1 MTTPNGTMRDKI
13 CLITGSTS
21 GIGKV
26 TALELAKLG
35 ATVVIVSRDRSRGE
49 AARAELAANSGN
61 QAIDLLVA
69 DLSSLAAIRQ
79 LAQDFKSRYDRLHI
93 LVNNAGAVNTR
104 RTLTVDGFETTFAV
118 NHLAYF
124 LLTNLLLDVLKASA
138 PARIVSVSSGA
149 HTSGTI
155 RFDDL
160 QGERRYSAFGAYG
173 QSKLANILFT
183 YELDRRLAGTGVTAN
198 CLHPGGVAT
207 GFGRNNG
214 GLVRLIF
221 RLIGPLLRTPEQG
234 AETVVY
240 LASAPEIE
248 GVSGKYFV
256 DKREARSSAESQDQA
271 IAGRLWEVSAELTKL
286 PASAE
291 QP

>member
-1 MTTPNGTMRDKI
+1 MTTLNGTMGGKI

-35 ATVVIVSRDRSRGE
+35 ATVVMVSRDRGRGE
-49 AARAELAANSGN
+49 AARSELAARSGN
-61 QAIDLLVA
+61 GAIDLLIA
-69 DLSSLAAIRQ
+69 DLSSQAAIHQ
-79 LAQDFKSRYDRLHI
+79 LAQEFKSRYDRLHV

-104 RTLTVDGFETTFAV
+104 RALTVDGLETTFAV

-124 LLTNLLLDVLKASA
+124 LLTNLLLDVLKAGA

-160 QGERRYSAFGAYG
+160 QGRRRYSAFGAYG

-183 YELDRRLAGTGVTAN
+183 YELARRLAGTGVTAN

-214 GLVRLIF
+214 GAIGLLF

-240 LASAPEIE
+240 LASAPEVE

-256 DKREARSSAESQDQA
+256 DKRETRSSAESYDQA
-271 IAGRLWEVSAELTKL
+271 IARRLWQVSAELTKL
-286 PASAE
+286 PAE
-291 QP
+291 QE